1 MYMLPEGQ
9 VRHQDISVACSYELY
24 VPGLQGLLLSP
35 SHHPPAKQISS
46 VIDENYMRDVN
57 NIPTMQFIT
66 GISRNTQ
73 LKPYMPSLTEC
84 VWEFRN
90 DALRDTN

>member
-1 MYMLPEGQ
+1 MYTLPEGQ

-35 SHHPPAKQISS
+35 SHHPPAKQNSF
-46 VIDENYMRDVN
+46 VIEETLYGHVN

-66 GISRNTQ
+66 GISRNNQ
-73 LKPYMPSLTEC
+73 LKLYMPSLTEC
-84 VWEFRN
+84 VW
-90 DALRDTN
+90 

>member
-1 MYMLPEGQ
+1 MNTVPEGQ

-46 VIDENYMRDVN
+46 VIEEKLYEHVN
-57 NIPTMQFIT
+57 IVNIMQFINV
-66 GISRNTQ
+66 ISRNTQ
-73 LKPYMPSLTEC
+73 LKPYMPSLTEH
-84 VWEFRN
+84 VWEFKN
-90 DALRDTN
+90 DALRDTH